1 MRGSP
6 LVQAALVIVG
16 LLLLLFPLHNL
27 TQRHAT
33 IATPT
38 VAPRPTKQVQLAL
51 KTTAPCRFQVSY
63 LGQVVWEGSDDS
75 TDKELT
81 KNLDID
87 FPKEGIDL
95 ALDVT
100 WETKGLAA
108 AQISVTVDENEMHK
122 TLWGQGSASD
132 VLTFTNR
139 E

>member
-6 LVQAALVIVG
+6 LIQAALVIVG
-16 LLLLLFPLHNL
+16 LLLLLFPLHSL

-38 VAPRPTKQVQLAL
+38 VSPRPAKRVQLTL
-51 KTTAPCRFQVSY
+51 RTTAACRFQVSY
-63 LGQVVWEGSDDS
+63 LGKVVWEGTDDS
-75 TDKELT
+75 TDQEIT
-81 KNLDID
+81 KDLDID

-95 ALDVT
+95 AMDVT

-108 AQISVTVDENEMHK
+108 AEISVTVDESEMHK

-132 VLTFTNR
+132 VVTFTQD
-139 E
+139 

>member
-16 LLLLLFPLHNL
+16 LLLLLFPLHSL
-27 TQRHAT
+27 TQRHASIT
-33 IATPT
+33 TPT
-38 VAPRPTKQVQLAL
+38 VAPRPVQRVQLSF
-51 KTTAPCRFQVSY
+51 KTTAPCGFRVSY
-63 LGQVVWEGSDDS
+63 LGQVVWEGTDDS
-75 TDKELT
+75 TDKEIT
-81 KNLDID
+81 KDLDID

-100 WETKGLAA
+100 WESKGLAA
-108 AQISVTVDENEMHK
+108 AEISVTVDGSEMHK

-132 VLTFTNR
+132 VVTFSR

>member
-6 LVQAALVIVG
+6 LIQAALVIVG
-16 LLLLLFPLHNL
+16 LLLLLFPLHSL

-38 VAPRPTKQVQLAL
+38 VAPRPAERVQLSL
-51 KTTAPCRFQVSY
+51 RTTAPCRFHILY
-63 LGQVVWEGSDDS
+63 LGQVVWEGTDDS
-75 TDKELT
+75 TDKEIT
-81 KNLDID
+81 KDLDID

-95 ALDVT
+95 AVDVT

-108 AQISVTVDENEMHK
+108 AEISATVDGSELHK

-132 VLTFTNR
+132 VVTFTKD
-139 E
+139 